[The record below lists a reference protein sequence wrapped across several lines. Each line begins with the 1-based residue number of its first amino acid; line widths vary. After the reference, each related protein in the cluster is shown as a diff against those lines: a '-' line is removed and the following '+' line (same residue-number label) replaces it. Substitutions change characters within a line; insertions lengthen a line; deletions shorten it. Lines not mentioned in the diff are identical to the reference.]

1 MRELTSKEVE
11 AVSGGFNPLLIL
23 GIPGAVFMWGYRTG
37 KELADRDNRTMP
49 EASLGN
55 SALDPAGLLS

>member
-1 MRELTSKEVE
+1 
-11 AVSGGFNPLLIL
+11 
-23 GIPGAVFMWGYRTG
+23 MWGYRTG